1 MYQPLF
7 RIILLGTLITMV
19 LTACGAPAP
28 TAMPTVPTQEPAEA
42 ITLPFTHTACTDGV
56 DLTGQSVSLYHILAL
71 VGEQNDT
78 FLQPLKAGFDDATEY
93 FNAHGGICGA
103 MLTQVFA
110 DTDMSTQEIYNRIT
124 AIEPKPVMVT
134 LYASGDA
141 ADLRDQLAKDEIP
154 GLGIRVGSVQAL
166 YGEDGQTPGWIFG
179 TNPLYVDQ
187 VGSICNYIAA
197 NPDLFPQPV
206 LGFISWDEG
215 FARSADTD
223 ESRAY
228 CQSVGVGYAGASYFS
243 GDATYIQPHVQ
254 NLIDA
259 GATILF
265 TQSLETGPVLVA
277 KTLDEMGLQGKVP
290 LAAVNWAMDPTVGL
304 LGEEN
309 IRADGLPA
317 MSGMIGSLPLRSW
330 AETDHP
336 GIQLITEQADLHQ
349 RPPQVRNHYYTLA
362 WASTD
367 LYIEVYI
374 QTGNRVGFDHIT
386 GADIKETLENIVYS
400 PLGGVETIDFQ
411 GGARRTLSANRIG
424 QMNYLGQDGKTP
436 AGANNPLMLIKA
448 GGEPHV
454 VPMLMP
460 LSDFQTAPDLRPGGA
475 EVPAV
480 MEIAP
485 TSMSDSTATQTVL
498 NVVGG
503 AIAFRSNR
511 TGNNEIYV
519 MNGDAS
525 ELINLT
531 NDPSDDDLPAWSPDG
546 TRVVFCTRR
555 DGNYE
560 IYVMNADGS
569 GKTNLSQ
576 NPLEDCS
583 SSWSPDG
590 TKIAFASDR
599 DGNNEIYM
607 MKADGSSQTRLTDNP
622 ALDIF
627 PNWSPDGKQIVFV
640 SDRNGQMDIYVMN
653 VDGGGVARLTSIGVG
668 DAFPVWSPD
677 GTQIAFGSNNDG
689 NYEIYVMNSDGSG
702 MMRLTDNPANDWV
715 PSWSPDGAQITFSS
729 ERDGNSEIYL
739 MNADGSGQMRLT
751 DNPADDEI
759 SIWQP

>member
-1 MYQPLF
+1 MYHNLV
-7 RIILLGTLITMV
+7 RITLLSTAVAIILA
-19 LTACGAPAP
+19 ACGVSTPATAP
-28 TAMPTVPTQEPAEA
+28 TIAAEEPTAVT
-42 ITLPFTHTACTDGV
+42 TLPFAHTVCNDGV
-56 DLTGQSVSLYHILAL
+56 DLTGQTVSLYHMLAL

-103 MLTQVFA
+103 TLAQVFA
-110 DTDMSTQEIYNRIT
+110 DTDMSIQEIYNRV
-124 AIEPKPVMVT
+124 AALEPKPLLVT
-134 LYASGDA
+134 LYGSGDA
-141 ADLRDQLAKDEIP
+141 EELRDQLANDEIP
-154 GLGIRVGSVQAL
+154 GLGIRVGSVRAL

-187 VGSICNYIAA
+187 VGSICDYIAA
-197 NPDLFPQPV
+197 NPNIFPKPV
-206 LGFISWDEG
+206 LGFINWDEA

-243 GDATYIQPHVQ
+243 GDATYIQPHIQ

-277 KTLDEMGLQGKVP
+277 KTIDDMGLQGKVT

-304 LGEEN
+304 LGGEN

-330 AETDHP
+330 AETEHP

-349 RPPQVRNHYYTLA
+349 RPPHVRNHYYTLA

-400 PLGGVETIDFQ
+400 PLSGVENIDFED
-411 GGARRTLSANRIG
+411 GARRTLSANRIG

-436 AGANNPLMLIKA
+436 AGSNNPLLLSTV
-448 GGEPHV
+448 GGEQHV
-454 VPMLMP
+454 VPMLLP
-460 LSDFQTAPDLRPGGA
+460 LTDFQTAPDLRPGGA
-475 EVPAV
+475 DVPAAIS
-480 MEIAP
+480 IAP
-485 TSMSDSTATQTVL
+485 TNTSESTVTQVALGVFEGT
-498 NVVGG
+498 
-503 AIAFRSNR
+503 IAFRSNR
-511 TGNNEIYV
+511 DGNDEIYV
-519 MNGDAS
+519 MNGDGN

-531 NDPSDDDLPAWSPDG
+531 NDPSDDDLPAWSPDA
-546 TRVVFCTRR
+546 TRIAFCTHR

-569 GKTNLSQ
+569 DQANLSG
-576 NPLEDCS
+576 NSLDDCAP
-583 SSWSPDG
+583 SWSPDG
-590 TKIAFASDR
+590 TEITFASDR
-599 DGNNEIYM
+599 DGNNEIYVM
-607 MKADGSSQTRLTDNP
+607 NADGSDQTRLIDNP
-622 ALDIF
+622 AFDMF
-627 PNWSPDGKQIVFV
+627 PNWAPDGKRIVFV
-640 SDRNGQMDIYVMN
+640 SDRDGQRDIYDMN
-653 VDGGGVARLTSIGVG
+653 VDGSAVIRLTNIGVG

-677 GTQIAFGSNNDG
+677 GTKIAFYSDSEG
-689 NYEIYVMNSDGSG
+689 NYEIYVMNADGSG
-702 MMRLTDNPANDWV
+702 QTNLTNNSANDWV
-715 PSWSPDGAQITFSS
+715 PSWSPDGTQLIFSS
-729 ERDGNSEIYL
+729 QRDGNSEIYF
-739 MNADGSGQMRLT
+739 MNADGSGQMRLP
-751 DNPADDEI
+751 DNRADDEI
-759 SIWQP
+759 AVWQP

>member
-1 MYQPLF
+1 M
-7 RIILLGTLITMV
+7 
-19 LTACGAPAP
+19 
-28 TAMPTVPTQEPAEA
+28 
-42 ITLPFTHTACTDGV
+42 
-56 DLTGQSVSLYHILAL
+56 LAL

-78 FLQPLKAGFDDATEY
+78 FLQPLKAGYDDATEY
-93 FNAHGGICGA
+93 FNAQGGICGA
-103 MLTQVFA
+103 TLAQVFA
-110 DTDMSTQEIYNRIT
+110 DTDMSIQDIYARSV
-124 AIEPKPVMVT
+124 ALEPKPVLVT
-134 LYASGDA
+134 LYGSGDA
-141 ADLRDQLAKDEIP
+141 EDLRDQLANDEIP
-154 GLGIRVGSVQAL
+154 GLGIRVGSVKAL

-187 VGSICNYIAA
+187 VGSICDYIAA
-197 NPDLFPQPV
+197 NPDLSPKPV
-206 LGFISWDEG
+206 LGFINWDEA

-223 ESRAY
+223 ETRAY

-243 GDATYIQPHVQ
+243 GNATYIQPHIQ

-265 TQSLETGPVLVA
+265 TQSLETGPGLVA
-277 KTLDEMGLQGKVP
+277 KTLEEMGLQGKVP

-304 LGEEN
+304 LGGKN

-336 GIQLITEQADLHQ
+336 GIQLITAQADLHQ
-349 RPPQVRNHYYTLA
+349 RPAYVRNHYYTLA

-400 PLGGVETIDFQ
+400 PMGGVENIDFE

-436 AGANNPLMLIKA
+436 ARANNPLLLN
-448 GGEPHV
+448 GEQHV
-454 VPMLMP
+454 IPMIIP
-460 LSDFQTAPDLRPGGA
+460 LTDYQPAPDLRPGGTD
-475 EVPAV
+475 VPAAIS
-480 MEIAP
+480 IAP
-485 TSMSDSTATQTVL
+485 TNTSEPTVTQVAL
-498 NVVGG
+498 GVVEGT
-503 AIAFRSNR
+503 IAFRSNR

-519 MNGDAS
+519 MNGDGS

-546 TRVVFCTRR
+546 TRIVFCTTR

-569 GKTNLSQ
+569 DKTNLSD
-576 NPLEDCS
+576 NPSEDCS

-590 TKIAFASDR
+590 TKITFASDR
-599 DGNNEIYM
+599 DGNNEIYVM
-607 MKADGSSQTRLTDNP
+607 NADGSGQTRLTDNP
-622 ALDIF
+622 AFDMF
-627 PNWSPDGKQIVFV
+627 PSWAPDGNQIVFV
-640 SDRNGQMDIYVMN
+640 SDRDGQMDIYVMN
-653 VDGGGVARLTSIGVG
+653 TDSSDVTRLTDIGVG

-677 GTQIAFGSNNDG
+677 GTKIAFSPDSDG
-689 NYEIYVMNSDGSG
+689 NYEIYIMNADGSG
-702 MMRLTDNPANDWV
+702 LTRLTDNPANDWV
-715 PSWSPDGAQITFSS
+715 PSWSPDGTQITFSS
-729 ERDGNSEIYL
+729 QRNGNSEIYL
-739 MNADGSGQMRLT
+739 MNADGSGQLRLT

-759 SIWQP
+759 AIWQP